1 MNCDVH
7 TVNILV
13 ETKFYL
19 STACSYNQYI
29 IQQVQ
34 LENALVGLLKKT
46 NSSSFSSYSSSSPP
60 QGLVAMLCIMNPT
73 VDLESWAFQAHS
85 LGSVFISA
93 LGR

>member
-34 LENALVGLLKKT
+34 LENALVGLLKKPILLL
-46 NSSSFSSYSSSSPP
+46 F
-60 QGLVAMLCIMNPT
+60 LHIILLLLLHKVWLLC
-73 VDLESWAFQAHS
+73 
-85 LGSVFISA
+85 SA
-93 LGR
+93 L